1 MRIVGEFDVHRP
13 AISQTILHLPG
24 NLVVG
29 EIGQKRKA
37 ALGHAHDPVPY
48 IETLAVG
55 T

>member
-1 MRIVGEFDVHRP
+1 MRIIREFDVHRP
-13 AISQTILHLPG
+13 AIAQTILHLSG
-24 NLVVG
+24 NLLVG

-55 T
+55 A